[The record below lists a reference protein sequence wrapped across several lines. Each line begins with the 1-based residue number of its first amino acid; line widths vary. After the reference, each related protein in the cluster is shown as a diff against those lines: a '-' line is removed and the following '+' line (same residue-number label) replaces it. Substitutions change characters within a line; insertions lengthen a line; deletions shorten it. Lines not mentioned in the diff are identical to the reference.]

1 MVLNEKNREKKYKKN
16 REKKDEKCEKKNK
29 NEMVKY
35 SVGRFRNENK
45 LRNMVRVL
53 KRIEVGVGQCRIV
66 KNGNII
72 DFESIWRK

>member
-35 SVGRFRNENK
+35 SVGLCRNENE
-45 LRNMVRVL
+45 LRNM
-53 KRIEVGVGQCRIV
+53 GVEE
-66 KNGNII
+66 NL
-72 DFESIWRK
+72 SWRRSV

>member
-53 KRIEVGVGQCRIV
+53 KRI
-66 KNGNII
+66 
-72 DFESIWRK
+72 